1 MHYYLGDKKTEE
13 LSHQIKLYISKDAT
27 ATQVANDLA
36 RTENVYLGE
45 KVIPRKKLED
55 LIEMIISN
63 MNKPTGKFMLLS
75 NSKAQEEGKIEHSRI
90 IITNLGSENK
100 GQNGILIYE

>member
-1 MHYYLGDKKTEE
+1 MIPEIHPLSFFVRSTPPTLLMHYYLGDKKTEE

-63 MNKPTGKFMLLS
+63 MNKPTGKFMFLS
-75 NSKAQEEGKIEHSRI
+75 N
-90 IITNLGSENK
+90 
-100 GQNGILIYE
+100 